1 MENNKYSKFREL
13 NDGKDD
19 NFEEFGRRTNVQ
31 KIFLKIHGS
40 LLRIIKSLMISMSVF
55 IWLINPLANT

>member
-19 NFEEFGRRTNVQ
+19 NFEEFWEKNERT
-31 KIFLKIHGS
+31 KDI
-40 LLRIIKSLMISMSVF
+40 R
-55 IWLINPLANT
+55 PLAKVS